1 MNRGYVA
8 PPVLP
13 LWLKIAYTLF
23 VCFVIPV
30 YWGHYGWRNFLWFSD
45 IALMGTVVALWLES
59 GLVAGMMF
67 MAIALPELAW
77 NFSFWGRL
85 ISGKDVVGLTG
96 YMFDARRPLWIRAI
110 SLFHV
115 FLPVVLAWMV
125 WRLGYD
131 RRALV
136 AQTLLAWVVLP
147 VTWLVTEPQ
156 VNINWV
162 YGPGS
167 RPQKKL
173 KPLVYLLIVMGA
185 FPLVFYMPVDLALR
199 LVMRR

>member
-1 MNRGYVA
+1 
-8 PPVLP
+8 
-13 LWLKIAYTLF
+13 
-23 VCFVIPV
+23 
-30 YWGHYGWRNFLWFSD
+30 
-45 IALMGTVVALWLES
+45 
-59 GLVAGMMF
+59 
-67 MAIALPELAW
+67 
-77 NFSFWGRL
+77 
-85 ISGKDVVGLTG
+85 
-96 YMFDARRPLWIRAI
+96 MFDARRPLWIRAI